1 MMSPPGEF
9 FLAHALQNASSSP
22 ELNVGTRVDRN
33 GKTTYHVS
41 NRDRR
46 LGVQIEKVFDQ
57 DENLIRISKKA
68 RQSQSETYFD
78 PKTGSVTRIY
88 ESSTLPDGSTLTKDI
103 VYSSDERSS
112 EAVIVVSPN
121 GELVRKVERLHA
133 GMRMLFQG
141 QTEYN
146 ADGVPATTVNHHMD
160 LANGNLMHR
169 QQIQWSGERSKSLT
183 EDFYFNH
190 NGVLIK
196 YVKVIFHASGGPF
209 LEETQ
214 EFYCPN
220 QQLRRR
226 EIAAFNADGTRTCID
241 VLEYGDAGLVTARN
255 STFFDQNGNAIA
267 TRRVGT
273 EGGNINGMHEIQ
285 CPENN

>member
-9 FLAHALQNASSSP
+9 YLAHAIQNASPSP

-68 RQSQSETYFD
+68 RQSQSDTYFD
-78 PKTGSVTRIY
+78 PDTGSVSRIY

-103 VYSSDERSS
+103 VYSTDERSS
-112 EAVIVVSPN
+112 EAVIVVSAN

-133 GMRMLFQG
+133 GLRMIFQG
-141 QTEYN
+141 QTEYD
-146 ADGVPATTVNHHMD
+146 ADGIPATSVNHHMD
-160 LANGNLMHR
+160 LATGNLMHR
-169 QQIQWSGERSKSLT
+169 QQIQWTGERSKSLT

-190 NGVLIK
+190 NGILTR
-196 YVKVIFHASGGPF
+196 YVKVIYHADAGPF

-214 EFYCPN
+214 EFFVST

-226 EIAAFNADGTRTCID
+226 EIAAYNIDGTRTCID
-241 VLEYGDAGLVTARN
+241 VLDYGESGRVVARN
-255 STFFDQNGNAIA
+255 STFFDQKGNAIA
-267 TRRVGT
+267 TRKVGSAQ
-273 EGGNINGMHEIQ
+273 EVPGSD